1 MRYGFLILFCFIFT
15 LFSTLSAADLFPVQA
30 AYPLEI
36 PENATGTMVTMV
48 QNNAGIQLDTLSI
61 VMYLTGGEGENRW
74 NQTIDVLEF
83 KNVYPAATMT
93 STRTYSLPS
102 YLKPGKYDLYSKA
115 YGKTPRQ
122 QTGEEIR
129 WRGNLTIVPSAITGS
144 GIDLVAGGLI
154 APYEIAAGESL
165 SLLGVFANAGD
176 IAAETEVL
184 VLVTLVPVTNTPEE
198 TEVYLWKNGKFPGY
212 GSGSFSDT
220 IPLPDSVTPGEYYL
234 VMEIDPDGTITELSE
249 TNNRWMS
256 SVPITVVPVQ
266 KNGNSSSR
274 AFGPRISVSGSV
286 VVAGK

>member
-1 MRYGFLILFCFIFT
+1 MRYGYFILFCILFT
-15 LFSTLSAADLFPVQA
+15 LFPTFAAADIFPVQA

-48 QNNAGIQLDTLSI
+48 QNNASIQLDTLS
-61 VMYLTGGEGENRW
+61 VVLYLNGGEGENRW

-115 YGKTPRQ
+115 YGRAFKQ
-122 QTGEEIR
+122 ETGEEIR
-129 WRGNLTIVPSAITGS
+129 WRGNLTIVPSDITGS

-154 APYEIAAGESL
+154 APALIAAGESF

-184 VLVTLVPVTNTPEE
+184 VLVTLVPVTGIPEE
-198 TEVYLWKNGKFPGY
+198 TELYLWKNGKFPGY
-212 GSGSFSDT
+212 GSGSFSDS
-220 IPLPDSVTPGEYYL
+220 ILVPDFVTPGEYYL
-234 VMEIDPDGTITELSE
+234 VMEIDPQDTISELSE
-249 TNNRWMS
+249 TNNRWKS
-256 SVPITVVPVQ
+256 SVPITVLPAHTN
-266 KNGNSSSR
+266 KDTGSS